1 MPNRILP
8 YTSLSGVVQYWR
20 SCLLVVV
27 RTLFQESKE
36 TMDDSLIDLILESQG
51 RRMDDQRTAVPFVPV
66 NSVSKEVE
74 PKEMRQKERDEELVA
89 LVRRTPE
96 PVAVEQ
102 NRRLSQGSIDSLNDG
117 FFEQLMSAQNS
128 RLEDQRSPDPFLE
141 RSQTLPGEDFLNLL
155 LQLQSMRMEDQRSPF
170 PNPFV

>member
-1 MPNRILP
+1 
-8 YTSLSGVVQYWR
+8 
-20 SCLLVVV
+20 
-27 RTLFQESKE
+27 
-36 TMDDSLIDLILESQG
+36 MDDSLIDLILESQG

-117 FFEQLMSAQNS
+117 FFEQLMSAQVS
-128 RLEDQRSPDPFLE
+128 
-141 RSQTLPGEDFLNLL
+141 
-155 LQLQSMRMEDQRSPF
+155 
-170 PNPFV
+170 